1 MGETPHVRF
10 GSKGLGGVEAAAT
23 VGRPERR
30 APQSALT
37 EKLTMRQAAELT
49 AVMALDGPLVILP
62 AFHGSVFRQRAIAA
76 LRALRPSAR
85 SPA

>member
-37 EKLTMRQAAELT
+37 EKLTMRQAAQL
-49 AVMALDGPLVILP
+49 AAKVAPDRLLMIPALL
-62 AFHGSVFRQRAIAA
+62 HS
-76 LRALRPSAR
+76 RPSHSNVAL
-85 SPA
+85 SAFS